1 MFLIAGC
8 SDKSD
13 QPVVLKAYPIENLE
27 GLITQE
33 GIEFDGE
40 ITSDGNGSIKIT
52 VPESTTVRL
61 YETGDIDIEMARL
74 VYQSKVRTENVIG
87 QAFLEMWCS
96 FEGKGEYFSR
106 GLQTLVTSDTDWSDT
121 ETIFYLKEGENPNN
135 MKLNLVVNGSGTVWI
150 DDIKLVKHPLR
161 RDEL

>member
-1 MFLIAGC
+1 
-8 SDKSD
+8 
-13 QPVVLKAYPIENLE
+13 
-27 GLITQE
+27 
-33 GIEFDGE
+33 
-40 ITSDGNGSIKIT
+40 
-52 VPESTTVRL
+52 
-61 YETGDIDIEMARL
+61 
-74 VYQSKVRTENVIG
+74 VIG